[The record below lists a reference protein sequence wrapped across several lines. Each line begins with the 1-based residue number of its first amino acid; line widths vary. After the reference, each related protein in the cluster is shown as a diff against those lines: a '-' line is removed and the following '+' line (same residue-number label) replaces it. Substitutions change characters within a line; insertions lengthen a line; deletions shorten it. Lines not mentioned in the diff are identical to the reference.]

1 MNNQSYNKNEDNHYI
16 KVKHRNKNIDNNKD
30 ISEYPENGGISTF
43 NKSYDIMKKQ
53 KNSESKKHNIYLKNN
68 SISYRTYECIKDNKN
83 IDKVAQDNYIIKP
96 YNKKD
101 KIEDTNINRPGKKI
115 FVKNKTYKKLNLTL
129 NQNRLFI
136 IPQQEK
142 AIILTTNS
150 SRSGMS
156 YNEKL
161 EQKKKLLGI
170 HLKCKEYQMIKKK
183 MEEDLS
189 SKDAKTSCFVLYKNQ
204 NRLEGNKT
212 IRIFDENNNSIKFLR
227 KRNGLSNKYKRNLEI
242 KYDNELNKTSEDKA
256 EYINFDKIRNIH
268 KKIGFSIM
276 PKGLDLMRK
285 LTEM

>member
-1 MNNQSYNKNEDNHYI
+1 
-16 KVKHRNKNIDNNKD
+16 
-30 ISEYPENGGISTF
+30 
-43 NKSYDIMKKQ
+43 MKKQ

-68 SISYRTYECIKDNKN
+68 SISYRTYECIKDNKS
-83 IDKVAQDNYIIKP
+83 IDKVAQDNYIVKP

-189 SKDAKTSCFVLYKNQ
+189 AKDTKRSCFVLYKNQ
-204 NRLEGNKT
+204 NRLEENKT
-212 IRIFDENNNSIKFLR
+212 IRIFDEKNNSIKILR
-227 KRNGLSNKYKRNLEI
+227 KRSGLNNKYKRNLEI
-242 KYDNELNKTSEDKA
+242 KYDNELNKTREEKND
-256 EYINFDKIRNIH
+256 YIDFDKIRYIH
-268 KKIGFSIM
+268 KRIGFSIM